1 MSDQDLRRRLE
12 LARRIAVS
20 AGNTT
25 LKYFR
30 ARDLNVEIKS
40 DGSPLTQADQNCELA
55 LREAITR
62 EFPQDGIVGE
72 EYGSSQG
79 TSGWDWILDP
89 IDGTKAFVAGV
100 PLYGT
105 MVAVARDNRADVGV
119 LFFPGL
125 QQGIFAG
132 RGGGAWYFDQHT
144 EPRRATVSQRT
155 KLNQSI
161 FVTSAVETFNKRSAK
176 PVYERMAES
185 VFFARTWGDAYGY
198 MLVALGQVDVQID
211 PILKIWDAA
220 AVQPIIEEAGGRFSD
235 WNGRPRIDSGDSLAT
250 NGLLHDEVLR
260 ILATAPPYQH
270 D

>member
-1 MSDQDLRRRLE
+1 MSDQDLQQRLE

-25 LKYFR
+25 LKFFR
-30 ARDLNVEIKS
+30 TSEIGLEIKS
-40 DGSPLTQADQNCELA
+40 DGSPLTQADKQCELA

-72 EYGSSQG
+72 EFGTSSG

-105 MVAVARDNRADVGV
+105 MVAATRDGRADVGV

-132 RGGGAWYFDQHT
+132 TGSGAWYFDSQT
-144 EPRRATVSQRT
+144 EARRAQVSRRSS
-155 KLNQSI
+155 LAQSI
-161 FVTSAVETFNKRSAK
+161 FVTSAVETFNKRNAK
-176 PVYERMAES
+176 SVYEQMADQ
-185 VFFARTWGDAYGY
+185 VFFARTWGDAFGY
-198 MLVALGQVDVQID
+198 MMVALGQVDVQID

-235 WNGRPRIDSGDSLAT
+235 WSGRPRIDSGDSIAT
-250 NGLLHDEVLR
+250 NGLLHEEVLR
-260 ILATAPPYQH
+260 ILATAPPYEH
-270 D
+270 G

>member
-1 MSDQDLRRRLE
+1 MSDQDLRQRLE
-12 LARRIAVS
+12 LARQIAVS
-20 AGNTT
+20 AGNIT
-25 LKYFR
+25 LNFFR
-30 ARDLNVEIKS
+30 TPDLGVEIKS
-40 DGSPLTQADQNCELA
+40 DGSPLTQADQQCELA
-55 LREAITR
+55 LREAIAR

-72 EYGSSQG
+72 EYGSASG

-105 MVAVARDNRADVGV
+105 MVAAARNGRADVGV

-132 RGGGAWYFDQHT
+132 RGLGAWYFDHQT
-144 EPRRATVSQRT
+144 QPRKASVSRKS
-155 KLNQSI
+155 KLSRSI
-161 FVTSAVETFNKRSAK
+161 FVTSAVETFNKRNAK
-176 PVYERMAES
+176 PVYERMADS

-198 MLVALGQVDVQID
+198 MMVALGQVDIQID

-220 AVQPIIEEAGGRFSD
+220 AVQPIIEEAGGQFSD
-235 WNGRPRIDSGDSLAT
+235 WSGRPKIDSGDSLAT

-260 ILATAPPYQH
+260 ILATAPPYEH
-270 D
+270 E

>member
-1 MSDQDLRRRLE
+1 MSDHNLQQRLE
-12 LARRIAVS
+12 LARSIAVS

-25 LKYFR
+25 LKFFR
-30 ARDLNVEIKS
+30 TPELNVEIKS
-40 DGSPLTQADQNCELA
+40 DGSPLTQADQQCEIA
-55 LREAITR
+55 LREAISR
-62 EFPQDGIVGE
+62 RFPHDGIVGE
-72 EYGSSQG
+72 EYGTSSG

-105 MVAVARDNRADVGV
+105 MVAATRDNRADVGV

-132 RGGGAWYFDQHT
+132 RGQGAWYFDQQT
-144 EPRRATVSQRT
+144 EARRANVSKRA
-155 KLNQSI
+155 KLSQSI
-161 FVTSAVETFNKRSAK
+161 FVTSAVETFNKRNAK
-176 PVYERMAES
+176 PVYEKMADS

-198 MLVALGQVDVQID
+198 MMVALGHVDVQID

-235 WNGRPRIDSGDSLAT
+235 WSGRPKIDSGDSLAT
-250 NGLLHDEVLR
+250 NGLLHEEVLR
-260 ILATAPPYQH
+260 ILAAAPPFQH

>member
-1 MSDQDLRRRLE
+1 MSDHDLKQRLD
-12 LARRIAVS
+12 LARKIAVS

-30 ARDLNVEIKS
+30 TPELGVEIKS
-40 DGSPLTQADQNCELA
+40 DGSPLTQADQQCEIA
-55 LREAITR
+55 LREAITKH
-62 EFPQDGIVGE
+62 FPTDSIVGE
-72 EYGSSQG
+72 EYGITKG

-132 RGGGAWYFDQHT
+132 RGHGAWYFDQQT
-144 EPRRATVSQRT
+144 EARRANVSKRT
-155 KLNQSI
+155 KLSQSI
-161 FVTSAVETFNKRSAK
+161 FVTSAVETFNKRNAK
-176 PVYERMAES
+176 PVYEKMADS

-198 MLVALGQVDVQID
+198 MMVALGQVDIQID
-211 PILKIWDAA
+211 PILQIWDAA

-235 WNGRPRIDSGDSLAT
+235 WNGRPKIDSGDSLAT
-250 NGLLHDEVLR
+250 NGLLHEEVLR
-260 ILATAPPYQH
+260 ILATAPPYQRA
-270 D
+270 

>member
-1 MSDQDLRRRLE
+1 MSDHDLRLRLD
-12 LARRIAVS
+12 LARKIAVS

-25 LKYFR
+25 LKFFR
-30 ARDLNVEIKS
+30 TPDLGVEIKS
-40 DGSPLTQADQNCELA
+40 DGSPLTLADQQCEIA

-62 EFPQDGIVGE
+62 EFPHDGIVGE
-72 EYGSSQG
+72 EYGTSTGS
-79 TSGWDWILDP
+79 SGWDWILDP

-105 MVAVARDNRADVGV
+105 MVAVARDHRADVGV

-132 RGGGAWYFDQHT
+132 RGGGAWYFDQQT
-144 EPRRATVSQRT
+144 EARRAQVSKRT
-155 KLNQSI
+155 KLSQSI
-161 FVTSAVETFNKRSAK
+161 FVTSAVETFNKRNAK
-176 PVYERMAES
+176 GVYEKMAES

-198 MLVALGQVDVQID
+198 MNVALGQVDVQID

-235 WNGRPRIDSGDSLAT
+235 WNGQPKIDSGDSLAT

-260 ILATAPPYQH
+260 ILTTAPPYEH
-270 D
+270 S